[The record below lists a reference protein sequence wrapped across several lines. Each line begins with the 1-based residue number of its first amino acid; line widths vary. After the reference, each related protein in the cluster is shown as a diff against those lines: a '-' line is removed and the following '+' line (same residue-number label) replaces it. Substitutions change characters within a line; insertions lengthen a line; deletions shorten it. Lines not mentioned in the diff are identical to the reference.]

1 MAGRV
6 AGPDNP
12 RHESGFGRWRAVE
25 GAAASGEVMSK
36 SKKRWILL
44 ASFAVVVTAGA
55 LVATQVGGPKIGT
68 KAEQKKKEQPPL
80 AFAATDIVRLAP
92 HKLSVELSM
101 PGTVQAFNQ
110 ATVRSKLSAEVRR
123 LPVREGDRVAAG
135 QVIAEFD
142 TAQLRN
148 QLAERQA
155 TLESA
160 RATLAQTERTR
171 ATNAQL
177 VKQSFISQSAFDTA
191 DDAYRAQAA
200 AVQAAQAQ
208 LAQTQLLLSDAVV
221 RAPIAGQV
229 ARRLVQPGEKVA
241 FDTPLL
247 HIVDLSRLEVQ
258 AQAPVADVAKIA
270 QGAEVDVEIEG
281 LAGQPFK
288 GRIDRINP
296 TTEAGSR
303 MIAIYVLLP
312 NDDGRLRGGMFA
324 RVKLQIG
331 GEAPVPA
338 LPVSAVQDDRGQSY
352 VWIIAEGKLARRNV
366 VTGVRDERAQRIEI
380 TSGLAADEQVI
391 GTKFDNL
398 REGMLANI
406 VTAEPKVAARAS
418 LALARRA
425 TLAGPPQ
432 DSCVPP
438 PGGGRAATGG
448 EAAIRAGAM
457 PCG

>member
-1 MAGRV
+1 
-6 AGPDNP
+6 
-12 RHESGFGRWRAVE
+12 
-25 GAAASGEVMSK
+25 MSR
-36 SKKRWILL
+36 SKKRWVML
-44 ASFAVVVTAGA
+44 AGLAVVVTGAA
-55 LVATQVGGPKIGT
+55 LVAVQSGALKLGA

-80 AFAATDIVRLAP
+80 AFAASDIVRLSP
-92 HKLSVELSM
+92 HRLSVELAM

-123 LPVREGDRVAAG
+123 LPVREGDRVSAG

-171 ATNAQL
+171 ASNAQL
-177 VKQSFISQSAFDTA
+177 VKQSFISKNAFDTA

-200 AVQAAQAQ
+200 EVQAAEAQ
-208 LAQTQLLLSDAVV
+208 VAQTQLLLSDAVV
-221 RAPIAGQV
+221 RAPITGQV
-229 ARRLVQPGEKVA
+229 AKRYVQPGEKVA

-258 AQAPVADVAKIA
+258 AQAPVADVARIA
-270 QGAEVDVEIEG
+270 QGTDVEIDIEG
-281 LAGQPFK
+281 LAGRPYR

-296 TTEAGSR
+296 TTEPGSR
-303 MIAIYVLLP
+303 MIAVYVLLS
-312 NDDGRLRGGMFA
+312 NEDEQLRGGMFA
-324 RVKLQIG
+324 KVRLKVG
-331 GEAPVPA
+331 GDAPLPA

-352 VWIIAEGKLARRNV
+352 VWVIDDGKLARRNV
-366 VTGVRDERAQRIEI
+366 VTGVRDERAQRVEI
-380 TSGLAADEQVI
+380 TSGLTGGEQVI

-406 VTAEPKVAARAS
+406 VSAAPKVAGHAS
-418 LALARRA
+418 LALADRA
-425 TLAGPPQ
+425 LPEPT
-432 DSCVPP
+432 SC
-438 PGGGRAATGG
+438 G
-448 EAAIRAGAM
+448 
-457 PCG
+457 

>member
-1 MAGRV
+1 
-6 AGPDNP
+6 
-12 RHESGFGRWRAVE
+12 
-25 GAAASGEVMSK
+25 MSK
-36 SKKRWILL
+36 SKTRWMIVAGLALL
-44 ASFAVVVTAGA
+44 VSAGA
-55 LVATQVGGPKIGT
+55 WLAVQKGVLKIGAS
-68 KAEQKKKEQPPL
+68 AEQKKEQPPL
-80 AFAATDIVRLAP
+80 AFAVSDVVRLAP
-92 HKLSVELSM
+92 HRLSVELAM

-171 ATNAQL
+171 ASNAQL
-177 VKQSFISQSAFDTA
+177 VKQSFISQNAFDTA
-191 DDAYRAQAA
+191 DDAFRAQAA
-200 AVQAAQAQ
+200 AVQAAEAQ
-208 LAQTQLLLSDAVV
+208 VAQTQLLLSDAVV

-229 ARRLVQPGEKVA
+229 AKRFVQPGEKVP
-241 FDTPLL
+241 FDAPLL

-258 AQAPVADVAKIA
+258 AQAPVADVARIA
-270 QGAEVDVEIEG
+270 EGAEVEVEIEG
-281 LAGQPFK
+281 LAGRPYP

-303 MIAIYVLLP
+303 MIAVYILLP

-324 RVKLQIG
+324 RVRLQIG
-331 GEAPVPA
+331 GEAAVPS
-338 LPVSAVQDDRGQSY
+338 LPVTAVQDDRGQRY
-352 VWIIAEGKLARRNV
+352 VWIIADGKLARRNV
-366 VTGVRDERAQRIEI
+366 GTGVRDERLQRIEI
-380 TSGLAADEQVI
+380 TSGLTEAEQVI

-406 VTAEPKVAARAS
+406 VSAEPKVAARSS
-418 LALARRA
+418 LAMTR
-425 TLAGPPQ
+425 
-432 DSCVPP
+432 
-438 PGGGRAATGG
+438 
-448 EAAIRAGAM
+448 
-457 PCG
+457 

>member
-1 MAGRV
+1 MGKNR
-6 AGPDNP
+6 
-12 RHESGFGRWRAVE
+12 
-25 GAAASGEVMSK
+25 
-36 SKKRWILL
+36 KRWMVL
-44 ASFAVVVTAGA
+44 AGLAVVVGAGA
-55 LVATQVGGPKIGT
+55 LVAVQSGVL
-68 KAEQKKKEQPPL
+68 KAFAKTEQKKNEQPPL

-92 HKLSVELSM
+92 HRLSVELAM
-101 PGTVQAFNQ
+101 PGTVLAFNQ

-171 ATNAQL
+171 SSNAQL
-177 VKQSFISQSAFDTA
+177 VQQSFISKNAFDTA

-200 AVQAAQAQ
+200 AVQAAEAQ

-229 ARRLVQPGEKVA
+229 AKRFVQPGEKVA
-241 FDTPLL
+241 FDAPLL

-258 AQAPVADVAKIA
+258 AQAPVADVARIA
-270 QGAEVDVEIEG
+270 QGAEVEVEIEG
-281 LAGQPFK
+281 LAGQPYK

-296 TTEAGSR
+296 TTETGSR
-303 MIAIYVLLP
+303 MIAVYVLLP

-324 RVKLQIG
+324 KVRLQIG
-331 GEAPVPA
+331 GEAPVA
-338 LPVSAVQDDRGQSY
+338 TLPVTAVRDDRGQSY
-352 VWIIAEGKLARRNV
+352 VWVIAGGKLARRSV
-366 VTGVRDERAQRIEI
+366 ATGVRDERSQRIEI
-380 TSGLAADEQVI
+380 TSGLKADEQVI

-406 VTAEPKVAARAS
+406 VSAEPKVAVRVS
-418 LALARRA
+418 LALAR
-425 TLAGPPQ
+425 
-432 DSCVPP
+432 
-438 PGGGRAATGG
+438 
-448 EAAIRAGAM
+448 
-457 PCG
+457 

>member
-1 MAGRV
+1 MG
-6 AGPDNP
+6 
-12 RHESGFGRWRAVE
+12 
-25 GAAASGEVMSK
+25 K
-36 SKKRWILL
+36 SSKRWMVLAGLAVAIGVGVLL
-44 ASFAVVVTAGA
+44 AAQTGVV
-55 LVATQVGGPKIGT
+55 KIGA
-68 KAEQKKKEQPPL
+68 KAEQKKKEPPPL

-92 HKLSVELSM
+92 HRLSVELAM

-171 ATNAQL
+171 ASNAQL
-177 VKQSFISQSAFDTA
+177 VKQSFISKNAFDTA

-200 AVQAAQAQ
+200 AVQAAEAQ

-229 ARRLVQPGEKVA
+229 AKRYVQPGEKVA

-247 HIVDLSRLEVQ
+247 HIVDLSRLELQ
-258 AQAPVADVAKIA
+258 AQAPVADVARIA
-270 QGAEVDVEIEG
+270 QGAEVEVEIEG
-281 LAGQPFK
+281 LAGQPYR

-303 MIAIYVLLP
+303 MIAVYVMLP

-324 RVKLQIG
+324 KVRLQVG
-331 GEAPVPA
+331 SDAPVPA
-338 LPVSAVQDDRGQSY
+338 LPVTAVQDDRGQSY
-352 VWIIAEGKLARRNV
+352 VWIVADGKLARRNV
-366 VTGVRDERAQRIEI
+366 VTGARDERAQRIEI
-380 TSGLAADEQVI
+380 TSGLSGTEQVI

-406 VTAEPKVAARAS
+406 VTAEPKVAVRVS
-418 LALARRA
+418 LALA
-425 TLAGPPQ
+425 
-432 DSCVPP
+432 D
-438 PGGGRAATGG
+438 
-448 EAAIRAGAM
+448 
-457 PCG
+457 

>member
-1 MAGRV
+1 MG
-6 AGPDNP
+6 
-12 RHESGFGRWRAVE
+12 
-25 GAAASGEVMSK
+25 K
-36 SKKRWILL
+36 SSKRWMVLAGLAVAIGVGVLL
-44 ASFAVVVTAGA
+44 AAQTGVV
-55 LVATQVGGPKIGT
+55 KIGA
-68 KAEQKKKEQPPL
+68 KAEQKKKEPPPL

-92 HKLSVELSM
+92 HRLSVELAM

-171 ATNAQL
+171 ASNAQL
-177 VKQSFISQSAFDTA
+177 VKQSFISKNAFDTA

-200 AVQAAQAQ
+200 AVQAAEAQ

-229 ARRLVQPGEKVA
+229 AKRYVQPGEKVA
-241 FDTPLL
+241 FDAPLL
-247 HIVDLSRLEVQ
+247 HIVDLSRLELQ
-258 AQAPVADVAKIA
+258 AQAPVADVARIV
-270 QGAEVDVEIEG
+270 QGAEVEVEIEG
-281 LAGQPFK
+281 LAGQRYR

-303 MIAIYVLLP
+303 MIAVYVMLP

-324 RVKLQIG
+324 KVRLQVG
-331 GEAPVPA
+331 SDAPVPA
-338 LPVSAVQDDRGQSY
+338 LPVTAVQDDRGQSY
-352 VWIIAEGKLARRNV
+352 VWIVAEGKLARRNV
-366 VTGVRDERAQRIEI
+366 VTGARDERAQRIEI
-380 TSGLAADEQVI
+380 TSGLSGTEQVI

-406 VTAEPKVAARAS
+406 VTAEPKVAVRVS
-418 LALARRA
+418 LALA
-425 TLAGPPQ
+425 
-432 DSCVPP
+432 D
-438 PGGGRAATGG
+438 
-448 EAAIRAGAM
+448 
-457 PCG
+457 

>member
-1 MAGRV
+1 MG
-6 AGPDNP
+6 
-12 RHESGFGRWRAVE
+12 
-25 GAAASGEVMSK
+25 K
-36 SKKRWILL
+36 SSKRWMVLAGLAVAIGVGVLL
-44 ASFAVVVTAGA
+44 AAQTGVV
-55 LVATQVGGPKIGT
+55 KIGA
-68 KAEQKKKEQPPL
+68 KAEQKKKEPPPL

-92 HKLSVELSM
+92 HRLSVELAM

-171 ATNAQL
+171 ASNAQL
-177 VKQSFISQSAFDTA
+177 VKQSFISKNAFDTA

-200 AVQAAQAQ
+200 AVQAAEAQ

-229 ARRLVQPGEKVA
+229 AKRYVQPGEKVA
-241 FDTPLL
+241 FDAPLL
-247 HIVDLSRLEVQ
+247 HIVDLSRLELQ
-258 AQAPVADVAKIA
+258 AQAPVADVARIA
-270 QGAEVDVEIEG
+270 QGAEVEVEIEG
-281 LAGQPFK
+281 LAGQPYR

-303 MIAIYVLLP
+303 MIAVYVMLP

-324 RVKLQIG
+324 KVRLQVG
-331 GEAPVPA
+331 SDAPVPA
-338 LPVSAVQDDRGQSY
+338 LPVTAVQDDRGQSY
-352 VWIIAEGKLARRNV
+352 VWIVADGRLARRNV

-380 TSGLAADEQVI
+380 TSGLNGTEQVI

-398 REGMLANI
+398 RDGMLANI
-406 VTAEPKVAARAS
+406 VTAEPKVAVRVS
-418 LALARRA
+418 LALA
-425 TLAGPPQ
+425 
-432 DSCVPP
+432 D
-438 PGGGRAATGG
+438 
-448 EAAIRAGAM
+448 
-457 PCG
+457 

>member
-1 MAGRV
+1 MT
-6 AGPDNP
+6 
-12 RHESGFGRWRAVE
+12 
-25 GAAASGEVMSK
+25 K
-36 SKKRWILL
+36 SRKRWFVL
-44 ASFAVVVTAGA
+44 AGLAVAVAVGA
-55 LVATQVGGPKIGT
+55 LVATQSGALKLGA
-68 KAEQKKKEQPPL
+68 KAEQKKEQPPL
-80 AFAATDIVRLAP
+80 AFAAADIVRLAP

-155 TLESA
+155 ALESA

-171 ATNAQL
+171 ANNAQL

-191 DDAYRAQAA
+191 DDAFRAQVA
-200 AVQAAQAQ
+200 AVQAAEAQ

-229 ARRLVQPGEKVA
+229 ARRHVQPGEKVA
-241 FDTPLL
+241 FDAPLL
-247 HIVDLSRLEVQ
+247 HIVDLARLEVQ
-258 AQAPVADVAKIA
+258 AQAPVADVARIA
-270 QGAEVDVEIEG
+270 QGAEVDIEIEG
-281 LAGQPFK
+281 LAGQTFK

-296 TTEAGSR
+296 STEAGSR
-303 MIAIYVLLP
+303 MIAVYVLLP

-324 RVKLQIG
+324 KVRLQVG
-331 GEAPVPA
+331 GQAPVPA
-338 LPVSAVQDDRGQSY
+338 LPVAAVQDDRGQSY
-352 VWIIAEGKLARRNV
+352 VWIVADGKLARRNV
-366 VTGVRDERAQRIEI
+366 VTGARDERAQRIEI
-380 TSGLAADEQVI
+380 TSGLSGTEQVI

-406 VTAEPKVAARAS
+406 VTAEPKVAVRAS
-418 LALARRA
+418 LALAR
-425 TLAGPPQ
+425 
-432 DSCVPP
+432 
-438 PGGGRAATGG
+438 
-448 EAAIRAGAM
+448 
-457 PCG
+457 

>member
-1 MAGRV
+1 MG
-6 AGPDNP
+6 
-12 RHESGFGRWRAVE
+12 
-25 GAAASGEVMSK
+25 K
-36 SKKRWILL
+36 SSKRWMVLAGLAVAIGVGLLL
-44 ASFAVVVTAGA
+44 AAQTGVV
-55 LVATQVGGPKIGT
+55 KIGA
-68 KAEQKKKEQPPL
+68 KAEQKKKEPPPL

-92 HKLSVELSM
+92 HRLSVELAM

-171 ATNAQL
+171 ASNAQL
-177 VKQSFISQSAFDTA
+177 VKQSFISKNAFDTA

-200 AVQAAQAQ
+200 AVQAAEAQ

-229 ARRLVQPGEKVA
+229 AKRYVQPGEKVA
-241 FDTPLL
+241 FDAPLL
-247 HIVDLSRLEVQ
+247 HIVDLSRLELQ
-258 AQAPVADVAKIA
+258 AQAPVADVARIA
-270 QGAEVDVEIEG
+270 QGAEVEVEIEG
-281 LAGQPFK
+281 LAGQPYR

-303 MIAIYVLLP
+303 MIAVYVMLP

-324 RVKLQIG
+324 KVRLQVG
-331 GEAPVPA
+331 SDAPVPA
-338 LPVSAVQDDRGQSY
+338 LPVTAVQDDRGQSY
-352 VWIIAEGKLARRNV
+352 VWIVADGKLARRNV
-366 VTGVRDERAQRIEI
+366 VTGARDERAQRIEI
-380 TSGLAADEQVI
+380 TSGLSGTEQVI

-406 VTAEPKVAARAS
+406 VTAEPKVAVRVS
-418 LALARRA
+418 LALA
-425 TLAGPPQ
+425 
-432 DSCVPP
+432 D
-438 PGGGRAATGG
+438 
-448 EAAIRAGAM
+448 
-457 PCG
+457 

>member
-1 MAGRV
+1 
-6 AGPDNP
+6 
-12 RHESGFGRWRAVE
+12 
-25 GAAASGEVMSK
+25 MSK
-36 SKKRWILL
+36 SKTRWMIVAGLALL
-44 ASFAVVVTAGA
+44 VSAGAWFAVQKGV
-55 LVATQVGGPKIGT
+55 LKIGAS
-68 KAEQKKKEQPPL
+68 AEQKKEQPPL
-80 AFAATDIVRLAP
+80 AFAASDVVRLAP
-92 HKLSVELSM
+92 HRLSVELAM

-171 ATNAQL
+171 ASNAQL
-177 VKQSFISQSAFDTA
+177 VKQSFISQNAFDTA
-191 DDAYRAQAA
+191 DDAFRAQAA
-200 AVQAAQAQ
+200 AVQAAEAQ
-208 LAQTQLLLSDAVV
+208 VAQTQLLLSDAVV

-229 ARRLVQPGEKVA
+229 AKRFVQPGEKVP
-241 FDTPLL
+241 FDAPLL

-258 AQAPVADVAKIA
+258 AQAPVADVARIA
-270 QGAEVDVEIEG
+270 EGAEVEVEIEG
-281 LAGQPFK
+281 LAGRPYP

-303 MIAIYVLLP
+303 MIAVYILLP

-324 RVKLQIG
+324 RVRLQIG
-331 GEAPVPA
+331 GEAAVPS
-338 LPVSAVQDDRGQSY
+338 LPVTAVQDDRGQRY
-352 VWIIAEGKLARRNV
+352 VWIIADGKLARRNV
-366 VTGVRDERAQRIEI
+366 GTGVRDERLQRIEI
-380 TSGLAADEQVI
+380 TSGLTEAEQVI

-406 VTAEPKVAARAS
+406 VSAEPKVAARSS
-418 LALARRA
+418 LAMTR
-425 TLAGPPQ
+425 
-432 DSCVPP
+432 
-438 PGGGRAATGG
+438 
-448 EAAIRAGAM
+448 
-457 PCG
+457 

>member
-1 MAGRV
+1 MG
-6 AGPDNP
+6 
-12 RHESGFGRWRAVE
+12 
-25 GAAASGEVMSK
+25 K
-36 SKKRWILL
+36 SSKRWMVLAGLAVAIGVGVLL
-44 ASFAVVVTAGA
+44 AAQTGVV
-55 LVATQVGGPKIGT
+55 KIGA
-68 KAEQKKKEQPPL
+68 KAEQKKKEPPPL

-92 HKLSVELSM
+92 HRLSVELAM

-171 ATNAQL
+171 ASNAQL
-177 VKQSFISQSAFDTA
+177 VKQSFISKNAFDTA

-200 AVQAAQAQ
+200 AVQAAEAQ

-229 ARRLVQPGEKVA
+229 AKRYVQPGEKVA
-241 FDTPLL
+241 FDAPLL
-247 HIVDLSRLEVQ
+247 HIVDLSRLELQ
-258 AQAPVADVAKIA
+258 AQAPVADVARIA
-270 QGAEVDVEIEG
+270 QGAEVEVEIEG
-281 LAGQPFK
+281 LPGQPYR

-303 MIAIYVLLP
+303 MIAVYVMLP

-324 RVKLQIG
+324 KVRLQVG
-331 GEAPVPA
+331 SDAPVPA
-338 LPVSAVQDDRGQSY
+338 LPVTAVQDDRGQSY
-352 VWIIAEGKLARRNV
+352 VWIVAEGKLARRNV
-366 VTGVRDERAQRIEI
+366 VTGARDERAQRIEI
-380 TSGLAADEQVI
+380 TSGLSGTEQVI

-406 VTAEPKVAARAS
+406 VTAEPKVAVRVS
-418 LALARRA
+418 LALA
-425 TLAGPPQ
+425 
-432 DSCVPP
+432 D
-438 PGGGRAATGG
+438 
-448 EAAIRAGAM
+448 
-457 PCG
+457 

>member
-1 MAGRV
+1 MG
-6 AGPDNP
+6 
-12 RHESGFGRWRAVE
+12 
-25 GAAASGEVMSK
+25 K
-36 SKKRWILL
+36 SSKRWMVLAGLAVAIGVGVLL
-44 ASFAVVVTAGA
+44 AAQTGVV
-55 LVATQVGGPKIGT
+55 KIGA
-68 KAEQKKKEQPPL
+68 KAEQKKKEPPPL

-92 HKLSVELSM
+92 HRLSVELAM

-171 ATNAQL
+171 ASNAQL
-177 VKQSFISQSAFDTA
+177 VKQSFISKNAFDTA

-200 AVQAAQAQ
+200 AVQAAEAQ

-229 ARRLVQPGEKVA
+229 AKRYVQPGEKVA
-241 FDTPLL
+241 FDAPLL
-247 HIVDLSRLEVQ
+247 HIVDLSRLELQ
-258 AQAPVADVAKIA
+258 AQAPVADVARIV
-270 QGAEVDVEIEG
+270 QGAEVEVEIEG
-281 LAGQPFK
+281 LAGQRYR

-303 MIAIYVLLP
+303 MIAVYVMLP

-324 RVKLQIG
+324 KVRLQVG
-331 GEAPVPA
+331 SDAPVPA
-338 LPVSAVQDDRGQSY
+338 LPVTAVQDDRGQSY
-352 VWIIAEGKLARRNV
+352 VWIVADGRLARRNV

-380 TSGLAADEQVI
+380 TSGLNGTEQVI

-398 REGMLANI
+398 RDGMLANI
-406 VTAEPKVAARAS
+406 VTAEPKVAVRVS
-418 LALARRA
+418 LALA
-425 TLAGPPQ
+425 
-432 DSCVPP
+432 D
-438 PGGGRAATGG
+438 
-448 EAAIRAGAM
+448 
-457 PCG
+457 

>member
-1 MAGRV
+1 MG
-6 AGPDNP
+6 
-12 RHESGFGRWRAVE
+12 
-25 GAAASGEVMSK
+25 K
-36 SKKRWILL
+36 SSKRWMVLAGLAVAIGVGVLL
-44 ASFAVVVTAGA
+44 AAQTGVV
-55 LVATQVGGPKIGT
+55 KIGA
-68 KAEQKKKEQPPL
+68 KAEQKKKEPPPL

-92 HKLSVELSM
+92 HRLSVELAM

-171 ATNAQL
+171 ASNAQL
-177 VKQSFISQSAFDTA
+177 VKQSFISKNAFDTA

-200 AVQAAQAQ
+200 AVQAAEAQ

-229 ARRLVQPGEKVA
+229 AKRYVQPGEKVA
-241 FDTPLL
+241 FDAPLL
-247 HIVDLSRLEVQ
+247 HIVDLSRLELQ
-258 AQAPVADVAKIA
+258 AQAPVADVARIA
-270 QGAEVDVEIEG
+270 QGAEVEVEIEG
-281 LAGQPFK
+281 LPGQPYR

-303 MIAIYVLLP
+303 MIAVYVMLP

-324 RVKLQIG
+324 KVRLQVG
-331 GEAPVPA
+331 SDAPVPA
-338 LPVSAVQDDRGQSY
+338 LPVTAVQDDRGQSY
-352 VWIIAEGKLARRNV
+352 VWIVADGRLARRNV

-380 TSGLAADEQVI
+380 TSGLSGTEQVI

-398 REGMLANI
+398 RDGMLANI
-406 VTAEPKVAARAS
+406 VTAEPKVAVRVS
-418 LALARRA
+418 LALA
-425 TLAGPPQ
+425 
-432 DSCVPP
+432 D
-438 PGGGRAATGG
+438 
-448 EAAIRAGAM
+448 
-457 PCG
+457 

>member
-1 MAGRV
+1 MG
-6 AGPDNP
+6 
-12 RHESGFGRWRAVE
+12 
-25 GAAASGEVMSK
+25 K
-36 SKKRWILL
+36 SSKRWMVLAGLAVAIGVGVLL
-44 ASFAVVVTAGA
+44 AAQTGVV
-55 LVATQVGGPKIGT
+55 KIGA
-68 KAEQKKKEQPPL
+68 KAEQKKKEPPPL

-92 HKLSVELSM
+92 HRLSVELAM

-171 ATNAQL
+171 ASNAQL
-177 VKQSFISQSAFDTA
+177 VKQSFISKNAFDTA

-200 AVQAAQAQ
+200 AVQAAEAQ

-229 ARRLVQPGEKVA
+229 AKRYVQPGEKVA
-241 FDTPLL
+241 FDAPLL
-247 HIVDLSRLEVQ
+247 HIVDLSRLELQ
-258 AQAPVADVAKIA
+258 AQAPVADVARIA
-270 QGAEVDVEIEG
+270 QGAEVEVEIEG
-281 LAGQPFK
+281 LAGQPYR

-303 MIAIYVLLP
+303 MIAVYVMLP

-324 RVKLQIG
+324 KVRLQVG
-331 GEAPVPA
+331 SDAPVPA
-338 LPVSAVQDDRGQSY
+338 LPVTAVQDDRGQSY
-352 VWIIAEGKLARRNV
+352 VWIVADGKLARRNV
-366 VTGVRDERAQRIEI
+366 VTGARDERAQRIEI
-380 TSGLAADEQVI
+380 TSGLSGTEQVI

-406 VTAEPKVAARAS
+406 VTAEPKVAVRVS
-418 LALARRA
+418 LALA
-425 TLAGPPQ
+425 
-432 DSCVPP
+432 D
-438 PGGGRAATGG
+438 
-448 EAAIRAGAM
+448 
-457 PCG
+457 

>member
-1 MAGRV
+1 MTTST
-6 AGPDNP
+6 N
-12 RHESGFGRWRAVE
+12 RW
-25 GAAASGEVMSK
+25 M
-36 SKKRWILL
+36 LL
-44 ASFAVVVTAGA
+44 AGLAVAVTAGVVVAIQSGA
-55 LVATQVGGPKIGT
+55 LKLGAR
-68 KAEQKKKEQPPL
+68 AEQKKEPPPL
-80 AFAATDIVRLAP
+80 AFAASDIVRLAP
-92 HKLSVELSM
+92 HRLSVELSM

-155 TLESA
+155 ALDSA
-160 RATLAQTERTR
+160 RATLTQNERTR
-171 ATNAQL
+171 TNNAQL

-191 DDAYRAQAA
+191 DDAYRAQVAE
-200 AVQAAQAQ
+200 VQAAQAQ

-229 ARRLVQPGEKVA
+229 AKRHVQPGEKVA
-241 FDTPLL
+241 FDAPLL
-247 HIVDLSRLEVQ
+247 HIVDLARLEVQ
-258 AQAPVADVAKIA
+258 ALAPVADVARIA
-270 QGAEVDVEIEG
+270 QGADVEVEIEG
-281 LAGQPFK
+281 FAGQPFK

-303 MIAIYVLLP
+303 MIAVYVLLP

-324 RVKLQIG
+324 RVGLQVG

-338 LPVSAVQDDRGQSY
+338 LPISAVRDDRGQSF
-352 VWIIAEGKLARRNV
+352 VWVIADGRLARRNV
-366 VTGVRDERAQRIEI
+366 ATGVRDERAQRIEI
-380 TSGLAADEQVI
+380 RSGLAGGEQVI

-406 VTAEPKVAARAS
+406 VSADVPKVAERPRV
-418 LALARRA
+418 ALSR
-425 TLAGPPQ
+425 
-432 DSCVPP
+432 
-438 PGGGRAATGG
+438 
-448 EAAIRAGAM
+448 
-457 PCG
+457 

>member
-1 MAGRV
+1 MG
-6 AGPDNP
+6 
-12 RHESGFGRWRAVE
+12 
-25 GAAASGEVMSK
+25 K
-36 SKKRWILL
+36 SSKRWMVLAGLAVAIGVGVLL
-44 ASFAVVVTAGA
+44 AAQTGVV
-55 LVATQVGGPKIGT
+55 KIGA
-68 KAEQKKKEQPPL
+68 KAEQKKKEPPPL

-92 HKLSVELSM
+92 HRLSVELAM

-171 ATNAQL
+171 ASNAQL
-177 VKQSFISQSAFDTA
+177 VKQSFISKNAFDTA

-200 AVQAAQAQ
+200 AVQAAEAQ

-229 ARRLVQPGEKVA
+229 AKRYVQPGEKVA
-241 FDTPLL
+241 FDAPLL
-247 HIVDLSRLEVQ
+247 HIVDLARLELQ
-258 AQAPVADVAKIA
+258 AQAPVADVARIA
-270 QGAEVDVEIEG
+270 QGAEVEVEIEG
-281 LAGQPFK
+281 LAGQPYR

-303 MIAIYVLLP
+303 MIAVYVMLP

-324 RVKLQIG
+324 KVRLQVG
-331 GEAPVPA
+331 SDAPVPA
-338 LPVSAVQDDRGQSY
+338 LPVTAVQDDRGQSY
-352 VWIIAEGKLARRNV
+352 VWIVADGRLARRNV

-380 TSGLAADEQVI
+380 TSGLSGTEQVI

-406 VTAEPKVAARAS
+406 VTAEPKVAVRVS
-418 LALARRA
+418 LALA
-425 TLAGPPQ
+425 
-432 DSCVPP
+432 D
-438 PGGGRAATGG
+438 
-448 EAAIRAGAM
+448 
-457 PCG
+457 

>member
-1 MAGRV
+1 MG
-6 AGPDNP
+6 
-12 RHESGFGRWRAVE
+12 
-25 GAAASGEVMSK
+25 K
-36 SKKRWILL
+36 SSKRWMVLAGLAVAIGVGVLL
-44 ASFAVVVTAGA
+44 AAQTGVV
-55 LVATQVGGPKIGT
+55 KIGA
-68 KAEQKKKEQPPL
+68 KAEQKKKEPPPL

-92 HKLSVELSM
+92 HRLSVELAM

-171 ATNAQL
+171 ASNAQL
-177 VKQSFISQSAFDTA
+177 VKQSFISKNAFDTA

-200 AVQAAQAQ
+200 AVQAAEAQ

-229 ARRLVQPGEKVA
+229 AKRYVQPGEKVA
-241 FDTPLL
+241 FDAPLL
-247 HIVDLSRLEVQ
+247 HIVDLSRLELQ
-258 AQAPVADVAKIA
+258 AQAPVADVARIV
-270 QGAEVDVEIEG
+270 QGAEVEVEIEG
-281 LAGQPFK
+281 LAGQPYR

-303 MIAIYVLLP
+303 MIAVYVMLP

-324 RVKLQIG
+324 KVRLQVG
-331 GEAPVPA
+331 SDAPVPA
-338 LPVSAVQDDRGQSY
+338 LPVTAVQDDRGQSY
-352 VWIIAEGKLARRNV
+352 VWIVAEGKLARRNV

-380 TSGLAADEQVI
+380 TSGLSGTEQVI

-398 REGMLANI
+398 RDGMLANI
-406 VTAEPKVAARAS
+406 VTAEPKVAVRVS
-418 LALARRA
+418 LALA
-425 TLAGPPQ
+425 
-432 DSCVPP
+432 D
-438 PGGGRAATGG
+438 
-448 EAAIRAGAM
+448 
-457 PCG
+457 